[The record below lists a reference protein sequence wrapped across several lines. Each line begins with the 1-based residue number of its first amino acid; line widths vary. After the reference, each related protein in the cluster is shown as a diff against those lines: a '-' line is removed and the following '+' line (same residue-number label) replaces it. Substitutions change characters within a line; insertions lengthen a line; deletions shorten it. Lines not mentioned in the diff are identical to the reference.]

1 MPVLVEDKVVQFDVF
16 LEVSASH
23 VVNVAKVKIACH
35 VNCNLLVYADGTET
49 NRLAFV
55 LKLLK
60 IDLQVFC
67 CYFISE
73 DLDGQLVDSFEIGLH
88 S

>member
-23 VVNVAKVKIACH
+23 VVNVAKVQIACY
-35 VNCNLLVYADGTET
+35 VNCDLLVYTDGTET

-60 IDLQVFC
+60 IDLQMFC

-73 DLDGQLVDSFEIGLH
+73 DLDGQLVDAFEVSFH